1 MKSDN
6 NNIEDDDLI
15 TYSIDGVNYKF
26 KSNPAMLDIF
36 KSIIETLP
44 LQKYLDN
51 ERSKRN
57 IEPQQPST
65 GSIWN
70 FKPTSPTHPVGF
82 VCFGYQPSPPPS
94 GGYLMVQNG
103 VFPPS
108 IPLLL
113 NIDGCSTHTP
123 AMLFWLLELIYF
135 WVIKQLYICF
145 VWFIKFQPFQ
155 YDFEKNTG
163 ENLI

>member
-6 NNIEDDDLI
+6 KDDDLI
-15 TYSIDGVNYKF
+15 TYNIDGVNYKF

-70 FKPTSPTHPVGF
+70 LNQAAPPYPLGGCLFNSPAT
-82 VCFGYQPSPPPS
+82 QP
-94 GGYLMVQNG
+94 
-103 VFPPS
+103 
-108 IPLLL
+108 
-113 NIDGCSTHTP
+113 
-123 AMLFWLLELIYF
+123 
-135 WVIKQLYICF
+135 
-145 VWFIKFQPFQ
+145 QP
-155 YDFEKNTG
+155 
-163 ENLI
+163 